1 MHKYIGES
9 HQIKIDS
16 GSIFAQIRIVEPSPR
31 VDFNDTATAFSGRSD
46 KDLKW
51 EYWLFR
57 MMNNNGLTNI
67 LTTLASLSIKMHL
80 PVKWMIRK
88 TVYDQFCGGETLD
101 EVKQV
106 LDQLE
111 PFGIG
116 AIIDYGV
123 EGKESTAEFE
133 RTKNE
138 LIRILTFAKGKKNI
152 PFISCKVTGLTSFAL
167 LEKLN
172 TRADLTASEQQ
183 EKDALYGRMFAI
195 AGAAADN
202 GIGLFVDAE
211 ESWIQDAIDDLTF
224 ELMRRFNKDKAVVY
238 STPQMYRHDRLEFC
252 KRSLQ
257 DAVQHNY
264 ILGLKPVRGAYM
276 EKERKRAAEMGYQD
290 PIQPNKE
297 ATDRD
302 YDAVIAFALE
312 HLDKI
317 SLCAAT
323 HNELSSLQLAEAMQQ
338 KAIPANHPHIWFSQ
352 LFGMSD
358 QITFNLAKAGFN
370 VTKYLPYGP
379 VKDVIPYLIRRA
391 QENRSVSGQMSRE
404 LSLIH
409 KEIVRRGI

>member
-1 MHKYIGES
+1 MPAC
-9 HQIKIDS
+9 
-16 GSIFAQIRIVEPSPR
+16 IFAGMHTVEPEPR
-31 VDFNDTATAFSGRSD
+31 IDFNDTATAFSGRSD
-46 KDLKW
+46 KALRW

-57 MMNNNGLTNI
+57 MMNNNGLTNV
-67 LTTLASLSIKMHL
+67 LTTLATLSIKMRL
-80 PVKWMIRK
+80 PVKWIIRK

-106 LDQLE
+106 VAELE
-111 PFGIG
+111 RFGIG
-116 AIIDYGV
+116 AIVDYGV
-123 EGKESTAEFE
+123 EGKESPEEFE

-138 LIRILTFAKGKKNI
+138 LIRILEFARGKKNI
-152 PFISCKVTGLTSFAL
+152 PFISCKVTGLTSFSL

-172 TRADLTASEQQ
+172 AGETLNAGEQQ
-183 EKDALYGRMFAI
+183 EKEWLYARMFAI
-195 AGAAADN
+195 AGVAADS
-202 GIGLFVDAE
+202 GVGLFVDAE
-211 ESWIQDAIDDLTF
+211 ESWIQDAIDALTF
-224 ELMRRFNKDKAVVY
+224 DLMRRFNKQHAVVY

-252 KRSLQ
+252 RRSLD
-257 DAVQHNY
+257 DANAHNY

-276 EKERKRAAEMGYQD
+276 EKERKRAAEMGYTD
-290 PIQPNKE
+290 PIQPDKT

-302 YDAVIAFALE
+302 YDAVVSFALQ

-323 HNELSSLQLAEAMQQ
+323 HNELSSLKLATAMQEMH
-338 KAIPANHPHIWFSQ
+338 IPANHKHIWFSQ
-352 LFGMSD
+352 LYGMSD

-409 KEIVRRGI
+409 KEIARRRKSIN